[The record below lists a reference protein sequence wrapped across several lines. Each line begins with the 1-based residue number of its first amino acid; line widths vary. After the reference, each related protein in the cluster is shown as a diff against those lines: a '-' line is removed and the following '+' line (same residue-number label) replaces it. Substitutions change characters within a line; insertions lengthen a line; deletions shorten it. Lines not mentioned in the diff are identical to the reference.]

1 MISKTTKQFRR
12 MFARLPIDVRHQV
25 RKAYNLFKAN
35 PKHPS
40 LRFKRVHSTEPIY
53 SVRININ
60 YRAVGVA
67 EKGEII
73 WFWVG
78 SHAEYDRLLDRF

>member
-1 MISKTTKQFRR
+1 M
-12 MFARLPIDVRHQV
+12 
-25 RKAYNLFKAN
+25 LFKAN
-35 PKHPS
+35 PNHPS

-60 YRAVGVA
+60 YRAVGVS
-67 EKGEII
+67 EKGEIV

-78 SHAEYDRLLDRF
+78 THAKYDKLIDRF

>member
-12 MFARLPIDVRHQV
+12 MFATLPSDIRH
-25 RKAYNLFKAN
+25 RAREAYKLFKEN
-35 PKHPS
+35 PNHPS

-53 SVRININ
+53 SVRINID
-60 YRAVGVA
+60 YRAVGVS
-67 EKGEII
+67 ETGEIV

-78 SHAEYDRLLDRF
+78 THAEYDKLIDRI

>member
-12 MFARLPIDVRHQV
+12 LFASLPIDVRHQV
-25 RKAYNLFKAN
+25 RKAYNLFKADLR
-35 PKHPS
+35 HPS
-40 LRFKRVHSTEPIY
+40 LKFKRVHSTEPIY

-78 SHAEYDRLLDRF
+78 SHAEIDRLLDRF